1 MVPNGERI
9 YFCLDVLNKAA
20 FFPAK
25 VQTSLP
31 IAIGLD
37 DGKSKSGILKE
48 WLEADGHKAFKNDC

>member
-37 DGKSKSGILKE
+37 DGKSKSGILE
-48 WLEADGHKAFKNDC
+48 GMIGSGWS